1 MSYQVALNFEDAV
14 TQIIGCR
21 PDETA
26 AEASHKARINVPP
39 DCRDGSCGT
48 CKSMCKSGRY
58 DGGDHIYEALTEGEA
73 ALGYCLPCRTTPQG
87 DLILRIP
94 VITGSARGI
103 GLVVAR
109 RLVAESAEVT
119 LVDRSHLVGRCRPRW
134 NATVGLTSW
143 RTRSPHRPPS
153 NTPRPVSVRRQRA
166 GQNRRPAPADALP
179 PATSEREKTWFQT
192 HIVNTVSSSL
202 MKRADT
208 FDETSRPPRSV
219 SSPPEKPPRTPSRS
233 CPSPVENSTEHRLVP
248 STTRYRIPPAR
259 LPLSTGPAEADPYA
273 HTTGAP
279 R

>member
-1 MSYQVALNFEDAV
+1 MTDVEITGLDGDALDVRSTGSRSTTAIRRSTRTSARRSTASSSPAPGPSSPAGGPTSRTITCTRSSTYTTSEMSNGMSYQVALNFEDAV

-179 PATSEREKTWFQT
+179 LPPPNGRRPGSRRTSSTPCR
-192 HIVNTVSSSL
+192 
-202 MKRADT
+202 
-208 FDETSRPPRSV
+208 RP
-219 SSPPEKPPRTPSRS
+219 
-233 CPSPVENSTEHRLVP
+233 
-248 STTRYRIPPAR
+248 
-259 LPLSTGPAEADPYA
+259 
-273 HTTGAP
+273 
-279 R
+279 